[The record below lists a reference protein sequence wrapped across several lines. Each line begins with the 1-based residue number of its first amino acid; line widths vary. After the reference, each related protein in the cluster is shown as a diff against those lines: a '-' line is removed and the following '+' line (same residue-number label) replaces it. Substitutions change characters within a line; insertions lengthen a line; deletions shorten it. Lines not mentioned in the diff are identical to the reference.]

1 MTISASLV
9 KELREKTGAGM
20 MDCKKALAE
29 TNGDVEA
36 AVDWLR
42 TKGLAAAAKKAG
54 RVAADGLV
62 AIHVDGKA
70 GAVVELNSETDFV
83 AKNDKFQ
90 SLATSLVR
98 DYLAFNNSD
107 LEAFKSSK
115 SSLSGKTVTE
125 EVAEHIAVIGE
136 NMTLRRAKKLQV
148 ANGAVVSY
156 VHNSVAPALGKIGV
170 LVAIESDI
178 ASDKLQGLGK
188 QIAMHIAASK
198 PESLTTAEL
207 DQSLVERE
215 KAVFVEQARAS
226 GKPDNVIE
234 KMVDGR
240 VAKFYEQ
247 VVLLE
252 QVFVMDGKTKIS
264 QVVEDFAKENG
275 GSAKIVGFER
285 FALGEGVEKQE
296 TGSFAD
302 EVASMVAGR

>member
-9 KELREKTGAGM
+9 KELRDKTGAGM

-62 AIHVDGKA
+62 ATHVDGKS

-90 SLATSLVR
+90 NLATSLVR
-98 DYLAFNNSD
+98 DYLAFNNND
-107 LEAFKSSK
+107 IEAFKASK

-125 EVAEHIAVIGE
+125 EVSEHIAVIGE
-136 NMTLRRAKKLQV
+136 NMTLRRANKLQV
-148 ANGAVVSY
+148 SNGAVVSY

-178 ASDKLQGLGK
+178 ASDKLQVLGK

-234 KMVDGR
+234 KMVGGR
-240 VAKFYEQ
+240 IAKFYEQ

-252 QVFVMDGKTKIS
+252 QMFVMDGKTKIS

-275 GSAKIVGFER
+275 GSAQIVAFER